1 MKILIVSMAAM
12 AETSGPSSR
21 CRLFVEGF
29 AGAGLEVA
37 TCRAEDVNFKPFDGI
52 KNFYLDVPMPMGL
65 PAPIA
70 KRVFP
75 FAQKTG
81 ITSRKKVDSFDQV
94 LFMTGNLDYNYI
106 KKSVSSVRKAISE
119 FHPDIIYSEFNI
131 SAMIAARIE
140 GIPLCCTVS
149 YPTQHEY
156 AHKTGLAKGLNRYL
170 EETGLPHVDSALQLF
185 DLADR
190 SFCPSVPELEPIEK
204 DNVFFCGTLK
214 EKREYAHTGSREKIV
229 VYMGNGTISAKIMK
243 KVITQAFSGSRYEVY
258 IASSYLEKEDAGN
271 IHVAPRWDFEEL
283 LEEAVIFINH
293 GGQNSIADGLIHGV
307 PQIVVPGNVFE
318 RRYNAECLEKS
329 NAGAVVAAGQFTSD
343 VIRSTAETLIGSK
356 EIRNNA
362 RELGEK
368 LLRAGGAE
376 TVLREI
382 SDLGELQ

>member
-106 KKSVSSVRKAISE
+106 MKSVSSVRKAISE

-214 EKREYAHTGSREKIV
+214 EKREYAHTGIREKIV
-229 VYMGNGTISAKIMK
+229 VYMGNGTISAKKMK

-258 IASSYLEKEDAGN
+258 IASSYLEKEDVGN

-318 RRYNAECLEKS
+318 RRYNAECMEKS

>member
-106 KKSVSSVRKAISE
+106 MKSVSSVRKAISE

-156 AHKTGLAKGLNRYL
+156 AHKIGLAKGLNRYL

-214 EKREYAHTGSREKIV
+214 EKREYAHTGIREKIV
-229 VYMGNGTISAKIMK
+229 VYMGNGTISAKKMK

-258 IASSYLEKEDAGN
+258 IASSYLEKEDVGN

-318 RRYNAECLEKS
+318 RRYNAECMEKS

>member
-1 MKILIVSMAAM
+1 
-12 AETSGPSSR
+12 
-21 CRLFVEGF
+21 
-29 AGAGLEVA
+29 
-37 TCRAEDVNFKPFDGI
+37 
-52 KNFYLDVPMPMGL
+52 
-65 PAPIA
+65 
-70 KRVFP
+70 
-75 FAQKTG
+75 
-81 ITSRKKVDSFDQV
+81 
-94 LFMTGNLDYNYI
+94 
-106 KKSVSSVRKAISE
+106 
-119 FHPDIIYSEFNI
+119 
-131 SAMIAARIE
+131 
-140 GIPLCCTVS
+140 
-149 YPTQHEY
+149 
-156 AHKTGLAKGLNRYL
+156 
-170 EETGLPHVDSALQLF
+170 
-185 DLADR
+185 
-190 SFCPSVPELEPIEK
+190 
-204 DNVFFCGTLK
+204 
-214 EKREYAHTGSREKIV
+214 
-229 VYMGNGTISAKIMK
+229 MGNGTISAKKMK

-318 RRYNAECLEKS
+318 RRYNAECMEKS